1 MIIKKKKNNYFI
13 NNFIGFKNTYI
24 FLKNK
29 KYYSLNFY
37 SNFFNGNTVYLKNH
51 HLDIL
56 NNFSLKKKTLK
67 FKNLANLLS
76 KYFFFGF
83 FLFFENKIKFKGKGF
98 KLKKTVEKKYKFFFG
113 HSHFII
119 FFNNNLIMKKYNKQ
133 KHLIICTKK
142 KKLKKILIFFLKIKP
157 ISWYTKRGLK
167 VNKQLVQ
174 KRDGKK
180 STY

>member
-1 MIIKKKKNNYFI
+1 MIIKKKKNNYII

-24 FLKNK
+24 LAHNK
-29 KYYSLNFY
+29 KYYSLNCY
-37 SNFFNGNTVYLKNH
+37 TNFFNGNKIYLKNH
-51 HLDIL
+51 HLDIF
-56 NNFSLKKKTLK
+56 NNFSLKKKLLK
-67 FKNLANLLS
+67 TKSNFIFLS
-76 KYFFFGF
+76 KNFFLGF

-98 KLKKTVEKKYKFFFG
+98 KLKKTIKKQYKFFFG

-133 KHLIICTKK
+133 KHLIISTKK
-142 KKLKKILIFFLKIKP
+142 KKLKKLLNFFLKIKP

-167 VNKQLVQ
+167 LNKQIVQ